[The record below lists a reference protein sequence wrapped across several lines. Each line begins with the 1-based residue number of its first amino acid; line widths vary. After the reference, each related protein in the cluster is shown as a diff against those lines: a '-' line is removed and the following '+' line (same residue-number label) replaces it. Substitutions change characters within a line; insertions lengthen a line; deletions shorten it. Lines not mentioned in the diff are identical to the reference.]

1 MNHRS
6 AIVSTCKR
14 EDGEGVMSTSPTEG
28 MGIGDTSG
36 GSTDVMDAQS
46 ELNVMLGAYQRW
58 TEGQRR
64 QDGQW
69 RRVIEMLRARVNEE
83 AQADK
88 GRQGSEEV
96 NVEVAKVAADS
107 ERQRVVQG
115 PDHDRGEMD
124 EDLRWKLRSIGE
136 YKIDDKFLNTHAQIW
151 MGVCPICRI
160 RREEGRSHDW
170 RACPE
175 NPEDVAAVQAVH

>member
-1 MNHRS
+1 
-6 AIVSTCKR
+6 
-14 EDGEGVMSTSPTEG
+14 
-28 MGIGDTSG
+28 
-36 GSTDVMDAQS
+36 
-46 ELNVMLGAYQRW
+46 
-58 TEGQRR
+58 
-64 QDGQW
+64 
-69 RRVIEMLRARVNEE
+69 MLRARVNEE

-96 NVEVAKVAADS
+96 NVEVAKVVAES

-136 YKIDDKFLNTHAQIW
+136 CKMDDKFLNAHAQIW
-151 MGVCPICRI
+151 VGVCPICRI

-175 NPEDVAAVQAVH
+175 NPEDVAAVQAVHKGMAEALAKTEVSESSLAIAGSCPSCHMPRRMCWMALEHAPAGPCSSNVGFERW